1 MFSLLNSWLFLGLYV
16 NVFRQLWKILYM
28 SKCDF
33 VSIPFYLSLPHGTL
47 RLYVMDGLIW
57 SLKFS
62 ILFPH
67 YFSALLISIY
77 LYTTCSF
84 SSVPSQLCYWARIV
98 NFYNSSACT
107 LWLWKCHFYRSSL
120 SRDFLSLPLLWL
132 FSLLSLF
139 LFIRS
144 ASKSLLAKSNN

>member
-67 YFSALLISIY
+67 YFSELLISIY

-120 SRDFLSLPLLWL
+120 SRDFLSLPLLWP
-132 FSLLSLF
+132 FSLYPYFYL
-139 LFIRS
+139 
-144 ASKSLLAKSNN
+144 